1 MHDALILLILYI
13 FNHIE
18 HQEKNVFCC
27 CLLHIL
33 FIDYFG
39 FLNSAS
45 YPYDILKICTLSI
58 LSWDLLSC
66 TALQSIESEAAAAIT
81 SKQNTVSHSLVL
93 SLSPWKEKEENFTVP
108 QPVDNC
114 ACNCVRVALA
124 VTQWG
129 SKLRHLAK
137 NFSRT
142 HWDGYSKHKRLRVI
156 YTAW

>member
-1 MHDALILLILYI
+1 MHWPCLSCIFLIILNN
-13 FNHIE
+13 F
-18 HQEKNVFCC
+18 QEKDVFCC

-81 SKQNTVSHSLVL
+81 STQNTVSHSLVL
-93 SLSPWKEKEENFTVP
+93 SLPPWKEKEENFTVP

-124 VTQWG
+124 VTSEVRNQDT
-129 SKLRHLAK
+129 LP
-137 NFSRT
+137 
-142 HWDGYSKHKRLRVI
+142 RVSLGHI
-156 YTAW
+156 AMDIRNIKD